1 MSGSKLLG
9 IEASRR
15 VGGFVMQELGA
26 AGLSILGVSIN
37 INFTWPRCGGWTK
50 EHLLAVDFTTSVSPG
65 TRNIQMGEVNVVIR
79 DPEPPVT
86 GKSWHFR
93 RGGRFT
99 PQRFRGR
106 SGHSDRKA

>member
-9 IEASRR
+9 IEAPRR
-15 VGGFVMQELGA
+15 VGGFVMQELGV
-26 AGLSILGVSIN
+26 AGLSILCVS

-50 EHLLAVDFTTSVSPG
+50 DHLLAVDFTTSVSPG
-65 TRNIQMGEVNVVIR
+65 THNIQMGEVNVVIR

-86 GKSWHFR
+86 GESWHFR
-93 RGGRFT
+93 CIWRFT